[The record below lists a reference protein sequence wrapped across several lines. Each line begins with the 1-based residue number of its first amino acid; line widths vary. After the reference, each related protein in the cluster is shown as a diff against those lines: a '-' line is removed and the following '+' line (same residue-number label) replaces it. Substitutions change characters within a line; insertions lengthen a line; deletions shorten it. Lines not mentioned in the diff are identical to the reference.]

1 MLLGG
6 IIQSV
11 SQRLFRRS
19 LGDAEANSVGKSVS
33 DAKGVK
39 SGKVSKILDHKEK
52 DLHEIKLDLV
62 CGHYA
67 VVYLTQEKFYV
78 VQTTERLFW

>member
-1 MLLGG
+1 M
-6 IIQSV
+6 
-11 SQRLFRRS
+11 
-19 LGDAEANSVGKSVS
+19 
-33 DAKGVK
+33 
-39 SGKVSKILDHKEK
+39 LDHKEK

-78 VQTTERLFW
+78 VQNDCSGKKMEDKKIVLFHLSWQPESGDCPDPFPSTLPL

>member
-1 MLLGG
+1 M
-6 IIQSV
+6 
-11 SQRLFRRS
+11 
-19 LGDAEANSVGKSVS
+19 
-33 DAKGVK
+33 
-39 SGKVSKILDHKEK
+39 LDHKEK

-78 VQTTERLFW
+78 VQNDCSGKKNGGQKR